1 MWGVV
6 GTIVS
11 MVVGIVGLFG
21 LIVTYLHNREANDI
35 DRFEA
40 IVRAL
45 EGRVTDLEREL
56 GNVKQAL
63 VSEQGEHAH
72 TRRTRDISLRYNRE
86 VLTWQERGN
95 GDLMPA
101 PTPELLEEL

>member
-1 MWGVV
+1 MLNLVGQIVSIVV
-6 GTIVS
+6 GA
-11 MVVGIVGLFG
+11 VGLTS
-21 LIVTYLHNREANDI
+21 LVVAYLHNREANDI

-45 EGRVTDLEREL
+45 EGRVDDLEREL

-63 VSEQGEHAH
+63 GAEQGEHAH
-72 TRRTRDISLRYNRE
+72 TRKVRDISLRYNRE
-86 VLTWQERGN
+86 VLTWQERGH
-95 GDLMPA
+95 GDPMPE